1 MFFSVVTDVRLQ
13 KENNV
18 VHIQIKQGKLLP
30 GGLIDVDTTHWKP
43 IENYSISDRTLTNG
57 KDFHTITGK
66 EKTVLLDDLD
76 MLENHVLTGLKFG
89 RQNGFLKLEIRV
101 THFDFAT
108 GKLGNSHWISKIDAE
123 TDLSGRYELSSNNL
137 INFL

>member
-1 MFFSVVTDVRLQ
+1 MFFSVVTDVRFQ

-30 GGLIDVDTTHWKP
+30 GGLIDIDTIHWKP
-43 IENYSISDRTLTNG
+43 IENYTITDKTLTNG
-57 KDFHTITGK
+57 KDFHTITWK

-76 MLENHVLTGLKFG
+76 MLGNHVLTGLKFS

-101 THFDFAT
+101 TRFNFAT
-108 GKLGNSHWISKIDAE
+108 GKLGDSRWITKIDA
-123 TDLSGRYELSSNNL
+123 TNDLSGR
-137 INFL
+137 